1 MCMHC
6 GMYFSAAQMNAF
18 QRHVTQCVAV
28 SYGGGYGGYGGGF
41 GGAVGAH
48 KARRDEI
55 PEGVSQIQ
63 GSTLMVDE
71 ATGRVYRSC
80 NACYKE
86 GETVCVCVCVCVCVS
101 TSS

>member
-1 MCMHC
+1 MMCMHC

-28 SYGGGYGGYGGGF
+28 TYGGGYGGGGY
-41 GGAVGAH
+41 GAH
-48 KARRDEI
+48 KARREEI

-71 ATGRVYRSC
+71 STGRVYRSC
-80 NACYKE
+80 NPCWKE
-86 GETVCVCVCVCVCVS
+86 GEPAP
-101 TSS
+101 